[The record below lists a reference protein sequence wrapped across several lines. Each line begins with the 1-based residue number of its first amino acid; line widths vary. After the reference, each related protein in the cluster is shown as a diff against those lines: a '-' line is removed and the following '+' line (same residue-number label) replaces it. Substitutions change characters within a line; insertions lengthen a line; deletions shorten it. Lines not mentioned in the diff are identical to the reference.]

1 MNQRLQQFLAAE
13 NISQAQFADTIEVAR
28 ASVSHVLAG
37 RNKPGYDFI
46 RSLADHYPKLNLE
59 WLISGKGKMYK
70 QDTVQSIPAP
80 AATTSPA
87 PVSSVGVAAVPP
99 AATPTDTPTTTPAT
113 PAAGEEFGGGLF
125 GAERPGTAENPPTA
139 AKVNPNNTSLT
150 DINAIGKVAQIAMNK
165 RNITKVIVFYDDDTY
180 QELK

>member
-37 RNKPGYDFI
+37 RNKPGYEFI
-46 RSLADHYPKLNLE
+46 KSIADSYPQLNLE

-70 QDTVQSIPAP
+70 MD
-80 AATTSPA
+80 
-87 PVSSVGVAAVPP
+87 PP
-99 AATPTDTPTTTPAT
+99 AIAFQKQEEKKEEESFRTELFAPEEEQNDVVQDVKAEKSASISKSDTS
-113 PAAGEEFGGGLF
+113 
-125 GAERPGTAENPPTA
+125 
-139 AKVNPNNTSLT
+139 NNTPQVVNNQRT
-150 DINAIGKVAQIAMNK
+150 IEKI
-165 RNITKVIVFYDDDTY
+165 VIFYSDNTY

>member
-13 NISQAQFADTIEVAR
+13 NISQAQFADSIDVAR

-46 RSLADHYPKLNLE
+46 RSISEHYPTLNLE

-70 QDTVQSIPAP
+70 QDGQNASRVPSSPSPRQDFSGELFGPESIEDEAPVVQEQSIPSTPTPKPAP
-80 AATTSPA
+80 APPQPEPSPFRRSISRI
-87 PVSSVGVAAVPP
+87 V
-99 AATPTDTPTTTPAT
+99 
-113 PAAGEEFGGGLF
+113 
-125 GAERPGTAENPPTA
+125 
-139 AKVNPNNTSLT
+139 
-150 DINAIGKVAQIAMNK
+150 
-165 RNITKVIVFYDDDTY
+165 VFYDDNTY